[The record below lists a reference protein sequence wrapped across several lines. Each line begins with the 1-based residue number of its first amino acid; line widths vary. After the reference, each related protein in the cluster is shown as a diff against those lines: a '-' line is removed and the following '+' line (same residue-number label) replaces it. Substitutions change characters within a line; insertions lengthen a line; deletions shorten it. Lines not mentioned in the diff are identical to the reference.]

1 MREKPHFFVFK
12 LLKMLS
18 FQYKILVIVY
28 LITKGACKQMKKNYF
43 KSYLKSFGL
52 IATLAV
58 IILFGVVGWFLY
70 QMNFLRESYATLAQ
84 AAVFAVMVGGAV
96 VGFSG
101 LRHDRVNMTDF
112 IRVAFFGGSIVLG
125 AISAAGGNTVPMI
138 VYFVLAAVFLVEVVV
153 RCTAITVEAGQIGM
167 KAYFSALGYRYNPIC
182 LVCLGMVV
190 AVVLGIL
197 AKNGVL
203 QNLYTA
209 NTKYYIIGGA
219 GAIIIVLL
227 ISALDKDS
235 DTNWL
240 DALLTVMFI
249 GSVYAPAIL
258 APTLTRS
265 ITILLLSVI
274 LMSVAGLVVRSVFY
288 NKDIIY
294 DTNRDKARTYY
305 RNIFSKYN
313 VLLAVIISLVAIA
326 LVTIAT
332 SYALASGDLYSKLVN
347 YLKLPKG
354 NITVLLCS
362 VLALVIGLALG
373 ALLFVFRN
381 FNSTEPV
388 KTDWVLISLILST
401 GLGLPFFIS
410 MAITDFGVL
419 TSNILLLVVGIAY
432 ILLFLLGVVVQIIR
446 IRNFDPMAAVIAK
459 EAEQQIAQKKE
470 EKQAAKEAEE
480 EAAREEKERKE
491 KEDPFALTEED
502 EAIYA
507 AEYGEEENKEE
518 PKEETNPYAEEEEAQ
533 PEEAPAEEEVVEE
546 EAQPEEQPEE
556 APADEFDEFL
566 NSVPEKEEA
575 KPAEEAQPDEA
586 AEEAEEDDAE
596 EEEEEEEEENPYDEE
611 EEAEEAPAEPHEKTL
626 ESSIEVQE
634 YVAVDENGQPKKIKR
649 KFNTKM
655 MFAPYE
661 TKEYYNEVKNYL
673 MMYRAKGR
681 CSARCESFRYKGL
694 VAKLAL
700 GGKAIKVFLALD
712 PAVIEQYPK
721 YRLKD
726 VSEKKQ
732 YAEVPVMIKVRSDRA
747 LKYCKELI
755 DLMFANRLVKPKRN
769 FEPTNFITQLIPNGE
784 AILGNLGME
793 TWYLQDTMNVNGIP
807 EEMPDDLI
815 DYLPMIPG
823 DPLEEE
829 EEEAVVYLDTL
840 CLHFEEG
847 SVIQLDMLKSAHICQ
862 KGNIL
867 RVKARGTLDR
877 KLIIYAEKFDDDAL
891 KMILCTN
898 GTAIRIVRDEAEG
911 E

>member
-1 MREKPHFFVFK
+1 
-12 LLKMLS
+12 
-18 FQYKILVIVY
+18 
-28 LITKGACKQMKKNYF
+28 MKKNYLV
-43 KSYLKSFGL
+43 SYFKSFGI

-58 IILFGVVGWFLY
+58 IILFAVAGVFLY
-70 QMNFLRESYATLAQ
+70 QMDFLKENYATLAQ
-84 AAVFAVMVGGAV
+84 AAIIAVMFGGAII
-96 VGFSG
+96 GFSG
-101 LRHDRVNMTDF
+101 LRHDRVNVTDF
-112 IRVAFFGGSIVLG
+112 IRVSFFVANIVLG
-125 AISAAGGNTVPMI
+125 
-138 VYFVLAAVFLVEVVV
+138 VLALVSGAHMVAMIMYFAAAFVFLVEVIV
-153 RCTAITVEAGQIGM
+153 RFTAITADAGQIGM

-182 LVCLGMVV
+182 LVVLGMAV

-197 AKNGVL
+197 GKNGVL
-203 QNLYTA
+203 AKLYTA
-209 NTKYYIIGGA
+209 QTKFYILGGA
-219 GAIIIVLL
+219 AELIGVLL
-227 ISALDKDS
+227 VSAMDRDS

-240 DALLTVMFI
+240 DAILTVVFV
-249 GSVYAPAIL
+249 GSIYSPAIL
-258 APTLTRS
+258 AASLTAPVAKALL
-265 ITILLLSVI
+265 IIILLATS
-274 LMSVAGLVVRSVFY
+274 GLIVRSVFY

-313 VLLAVIISLVAIA
+313 VLAAVVISIIAIGLVAIA
-326 LVTIAT
+326 TA
-332 SYALASGDLYSKLVN
+332 YALGTGDLYRLMLNNV
-347 YLKLPKG
+347 KLPAG
-354 NITVLLCS
+354 AVTVYLTSGIALL
-362 VLALVIGLALG
+362 IGLVLT

-381 FNSTEPV
+381 FRSTEPI
-388 KTDWVLISLILST
+388 KTDWVLISLILAT

-410 MAITDFGVL
+410 MAITDFTIL

-432 ILLFLLGVVVQIIR
+432 IVFFILGVVIQILR

-459 EAEQQIAQKKE
+459 EAEEKIQQKKE

-480 EAAREEKERKE
+480 QAEREEKERKE

-507 AEYGEEENKEE
+507 AEYGEEEKKEE
-518 PKEETNPYAEEEEAQ
+518 EPEEQGNPYEEEEA
-533 PEEAPAEEEVVEE
+533 PAEEEAAEEEVVEE
-546 EAQPEEQPEE
+546 EAPAEEKAPAEEE
-556 APADEFDEFL
+556 APAEETQDEFDAFL

-575 KPAEEAQPDEA
+575 PAEEAPAEEDKPEEA
-586 AEEAEEDDAE
+586 EEDAEEAEEED
-596 EEEEEEEEENPYDEE
+596 EEEEEENPYDEE
-611 EEAEEAPAEPHEKTL
+611 EETQEEEAPEHEKTL

-712 PAVIEQYPK
+712 PAIIEQYPK

-793 TWYLQDTMNVNGIP
+793 AWYLQDTMNVNGIP

-898 GTAIRIVRDEAEG
+898 GTAIRIVRDEVEG

>member
-1 MREKPHFFVFK
+1 
-12 LLKMLS
+12 
-18 FQYKILVIVY
+18 
-28 LITKGACKQMKKNYF
+28 MKKNYLV
-43 KSYLKSFGL
+43 SYFKSFGI

-58 IILFGVVGWFLY
+58 IILFAVAGVFLY
-70 QMNFLRESYATLAQ
+70 QMDFLKENYATLAQ
-84 AAVFAVMVGGAV
+84 AAIIAVMFGGAII
-96 VGFSG
+96 GFSG
-101 LRHDRVNMTDF
+101 LRHDRVNVTDF
-112 IRVAFFGGSIVLG
+112 IRVSFFVANIVLG
-125 AISAAGGNTVPMI
+125 
-138 VYFVLAAVFLVEVVV
+138 VLALVSGAHMVAMIMYFAAAFVFLVEVIV
-153 RCTAITVEAGQIGM
+153 RFTAITADAGQIGM

-182 LVCLGMVV
+182 LVVLGMAV

-197 AKNGVL
+197 GKNGVL
-203 QNLYTA
+203 AKLYTA
-209 NTKYYIIGGA
+209 QTKFYILGGA
-219 GAIIIVLL
+219 AALLGVLL
-227 ISALDKDS
+227 VSAMDRDS

-240 DALLTVMFI
+240 DAILTVVFV
-249 GSVYAPAIL
+249 GSIYSPAIL
-258 APTLTRS
+258 AASLTAPVAKALL
-265 ITILLLSVI
+265 IIILLATS
-274 LMSVAGLVVRSVFY
+274 GLIVRSVFY

-313 VLLAVIISLVAIA
+313 VLAAVVISIIAIGLVAIA
-326 LVTIAT
+326 TA
-332 SYALASGDLYSKLVN
+332 YALGTGDLYRLMLNNV
-347 YLKLPKG
+347 KLPAG
-354 NITVLLCS
+354 AVIVYLTSGIALL
-362 VLALVIGLALG
+362 IGLVLT

-381 FNSTEPV
+381 FRSTEPI
-388 KTDWVLISLILST
+388 KTDWVLISLILAT

-410 MAITDFGVL
+410 MAITDFTIL

-432 ILLFLLGVVVQIIR
+432 IVFFILGVVIQILR

-459 EAEQQIAQKKE
+459 EAEEKIQQKKE

-480 EAAREEKERKE
+480 QAEREEKERKE

-507 AEYGEEENKEE
+507 AEYGEEEKKEE
-518 PKEETNPYAEEEEAQ
+518 EPEEQGNPYEEEEA
-533 PEEAPAEEEVVEE
+533 PAEEEAAEEEVVEE
-546 EAQPEEQPEE
+546 EAPAEEEAPTEEE
-556 APADEFDEFL
+556 APAEETQDEFDAFL

-575 KPAEEAQPDEA
+575 PAEEAAPVAEEA
-586 AEEAEEDDAE
+586 PAEEAEEEDAE
-596 EEEEEEEEENPYDEE
+596 EAEEEDEEEEEENPYDEE
-611 EEAEEAPAEPHEKTL
+611 EEAQEEEAPEHEKTL

-712 PAVIEQYPK
+712 PAIIEQYPK

-793 TWYLQDTMNVNGIP
+793 AWYLQDTMNVNGIP

-823 DPLEEE
+823 DPLDEE

-898 GTAIRIVRDEAEG
+898 GTAIRIVRDEQEG

>member
-1 MREKPHFFVFK
+1 
-12 LLKMLS
+12 
-18 FQYKILVIVY
+18 
-28 LITKGACKQMKKNYF
+28 MKKNYLV
-43 KSYLKSFGL
+43 SYFKSFGI

-58 IILFGVVGWFLY
+58 IILFAVAGVFLY
-70 QMNFLRESYATLAQ
+70 QMDFLKENYATLAQ
-84 AAVFAVMVGGAV
+84 AAIIAVMFGGAII
-96 VGFSG
+96 GFSG
-101 LRHDRVNMTDF
+101 LRHDRVNVTDF
-112 IRVAFFGGSIVLG
+112 IRVSFFVANIVLG
-125 AISAAGGNTVPMI
+125 
-138 VYFVLAAVFLVEVVV
+138 VLALVSGAHMVAMIMYFAAAFVFLVEVIV
-153 RCTAITVEAGQIGM
+153 RFTAITADAGQIGM

-182 LVCLGMVV
+182 LVVLGMAV

-197 AKNGVL
+197 GKNGVL
-203 QNLYTA
+203 AKLYTA
-209 NTKYYIIGGA
+209 QTKFYILGGA
-219 GAIIIVLL
+219 AALLGVLL
-227 ISALDKDS
+227 VSAMDRDS

-240 DALLTVMFI
+240 DAILTVVFV
-249 GSVYAPAIL
+249 GSIYSPAIL
-258 APTLTRS
+258 AASLTAPVAKALL
-265 ITILLLSVI
+265 IIILLATS
-274 LMSVAGLVVRSVFY
+274 GLIVRSVFY

-313 VLLAVIISLVAIA
+313 VLAAVVISIIAIGLVAIA
-326 LVTIAT
+326 TA
-332 SYALASGDLYSKLVN
+332 YALGTGDLYRLMLNNV
-347 YLKLPKG
+347 KLPAG
-354 NITVLLCS
+354 AVTVYLTSGIALL
-362 VLALVIGLALG
+362 IGLVLT

-381 FNSTEPV
+381 FRSTEPI
-388 KTDWVLISLILST
+388 KTDWVLISLILAT

-410 MAITDFGVL
+410 MAITDFTIL

-432 ILLFLLGVVVQIIR
+432 IVFFILGVVIQILR

-459 EAEQQIAQKKE
+459 EAEEKIQQKKE

-480 EAAREEKERKE
+480 QAEREEKERKE

-507 AEYGEEENKEE
+507 AEYGEEEKKKEE
-518 PKEETNPYAEEEEAQ
+518 PEEQGNPYEEEEA
-533 PEEAPAEEEVVEE
+533 PAEEEAAEEEVVEE
-546 EAQPEEQPEE
+546 EAPAEEEAPTEEE
-556 APADEFDEFL
+556 APAEETQDEFDAFL

-575 KPAEEAQPDEA
+575 PAEEAAPAAEEA
-586 AEEAEEDDAE
+586 PAEEAEEED
-596 EEEEEEEEENPYDEE
+596 EEEEEENPYDEE
-611 EEAEEAPAEPHEKTL
+611 EEAQEEEAPEHEKTL

-712 PAVIEQYPK
+712 PAIIEQYPK

-793 TWYLQDTMNVNGIP
+793 AWYLQDTMNVNGIP

-823 DPLEEE
+823 DPLDEE

-898 GTAIRIVRDEAEG
+898 GTAIRIVRDEQEG